1 MSRMGFETNPGAKI
15 IAYDRGSR
23 CADLRPQSWQS
34 IPAAGPARSRDKD
47 FYEIQL
53 NTPTKFG
60 EPQCD
65 CLARIAHP

>member
-1 MSRMGFETNPGAKI
+1 MGFETNPGAKI
-15 IAYDRGSR
+15 IAYDTRKPVRRSPPVII
-23 CADLRPQSWQS
+23 AEHQ
-34 IPAAGPARSRDKD
+34 AAGPARSGEKD